1 MLIVWRRIRQM
12 PMPAFIHSIEVHPLT
27 QQIDKSKLR
36 ELILRTPTKNLLY
49 LNINSMETRSL
60 QNTLKELER
69 FVGKGGAEVFVV
81 RK

>member
-1 MLIVWRRIRQM
+1 M
-12 PMPAFIHSIEVHPLT
+12 T